1 MSTPYRESSQVLDSI
16 GVTYEELLFYEQ
28 HHLVGKRVRLL
39 WPIASLSGILNLCG
53 SFCLEQL
60 PRFSMVRHHSFPFGS
75 HLSSERLHRD
85 I

>member
-16 GVTYEELLFYEQ
+16 GVTYEEFLFYEQ

-39 WPIASLSGILNLCG
+39 WHIASLSGILNLGG
-53 SFCLEQL
+53 SFCSELL
-60 PRFSMVRHHSFPFGS
+60 PRFSMVRYHSFPFS
-75 HLSSERLHRD
+75 PHLFSERLYLD